1 MQSIQGK
8 LVCTSTSAG
17 QQRLT
22 TPNTSSNPGPLAG
35 HPDQAFARYV
45 VRGIRS
51 KFRIGL
57 KWGTPL
63 RSASANHG
71 VSPSK
76 SREYLQK
83 ELSLGHM
90 LGPFTDT
97 SSLPPLHINRFG
109 VIPKGHN
116 TGKWRLLT
124 DLLYSHG
131 HSVNEGIDSTLC
143 SLQYTTVDQM
153 ARVVAYLGTGAMLAK
168 VDIESEY
175 RLIPVHPQDRPL
187 QAMPIRGEYL
197 YRPHTPI
204 QSPKIFNAVTD
215 ALIWHLHQTGIP
227 HVEHYLD
234 DYFIAGLPN
243 SKQCQESLGVLN
255 RECNTLGVR
264 AAAH

>member
-1 MQSIQGK
+1 MGHPTEVGLCQPWSQPVKIQGIPPEGA
-8 LVCTSTSAG
+8 LTWPHAG
-17 QQRLT
+17 TLY
-22 TPNTSSNPGPLAG
+22 
-35 HPDQAFARYV
+35 RY
-45 VRGIRS
+45 
-51 KFRIGL
+51 K
-57 KWGTPL
+57 
-63 RSASANHG
+63 
-71 VSPSK
+71 
-76 SREYLQK
+76 
-83 ELSLGHM
+83 
-90 LGPFTDT
+90 
-97 SSLPPLHINRFG
+97 LPPTPPHQQVWGHSERAQHQGQVEAHHRPF
-109 VIPKGHN
+109 IP
-116 TGKWRLLT
+116 
-124 DLLYSHG
+124 HG